1 MSRIDGNNTISK
13 NMHGETAVRTNNDLK
28 IRRDY
33 FRLQILF
40 NEILYILKPPVAL
53 YSQGDFEEYIAT
65 MPNLLTVSTIIN
77 NENTFYYYDETKL
90 DNRSIFSY
98 DENLVVNYR
107 NFSFEF
113 INALKQNISQYYK
126 CKNIEAEN
134 ANLRTYKEILE
145 DPDKLTEY
153 LDQIQ
158 KTSYIFQASST
169 LQTPM
174 QIKLW
179 YLVYLERY
187 GPPGDGVF
195 DSLKLAEII
204 EELIRDGKISQDE
217 IVF

>member
-1 MSRIDGNNTISK
+1 
-13 NMHGETAVRTNNDLK
+13 MHGETSVRTNNDLK

-53 YSQGDFEEYIAT
+53 YSKGDFEEYIAT
-65 MPNLLTVSTIIN
+65 MPNLHTVSTIIN

-145 DPDKLTEY
+145 DPTKLTEY

-187 GPPGDGVF
+187 GPPGDGIF
-195 DSLKLAEII
+195 DSQKLADII
-204 EELIRDGKISQDE
+204 QELLNQGRISADE